1 MLLHLP
7 PNLVWN
13 MTPNFPKMQTIYID
27 FSRIIEKRASKNKNI
42 NKSRIPIQE
51 GVEDNLSGG
60 QIGNSRFFL
69 KPFFSYQVKG
79 NVNSLHFKGGKKLI
93 PI

>member
-7 PNLVWN
+7 SNLVWN
-13 MTPNFPKMQTIYID
+13 KTPNFPKMQTIYID
-27 FSRIIEKRASKNKNI
+27 FSQIIEKRAYKNKNI

-69 KPFFSYQVKG
+69 KPFFIHQVKG
-79 NVNSLHFKGGKKLI
+79 NVNSLHFKGGEYLI
-93 PI
+93 SN

>member
-1 MLLHLP
+1 
-7 PNLVWN
+7 
-13 MTPNFPKMQTIYID
+13 MQIVYID
-27 FSRIIEKRASKNKNI
+27 FSWIIEKMASKKKKKTF
-42 NKSRIPIQE
+42 NKSRIPIRE

-69 KPFFSYQVKG
+69 KPFFSYQVNG
-79 NVNSLHFKGGKKLI
+79 NVNSLHFKGGKYLI